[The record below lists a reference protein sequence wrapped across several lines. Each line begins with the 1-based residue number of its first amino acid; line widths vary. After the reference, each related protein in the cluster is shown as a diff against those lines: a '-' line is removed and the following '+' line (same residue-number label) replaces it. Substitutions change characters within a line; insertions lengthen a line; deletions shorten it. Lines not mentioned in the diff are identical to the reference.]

1 VSKTALKVA
10 PLAAFRSLFLA
21 GITATLVALVWSP
34 TAAFAN
40 AVASTSPTVGSV
52 LTVAPNAVSVT
63 ATGSLLDQGNS
74 IMVTDPSGN
83 EVDDGS
89 LTISDVTAVIGLK
102 PLTASG
108 IYTVSYS
115 LLSATDAPLTG
126 SFTFLFNAPST
137 LSSPSATP
145 TQPASSSSSKPVKP
159 AGTSSSAT
167 VAVIIL
173 FVVATLVALF
183 LIWYARM
190 IWVDTKNQK
199 RRKKRATPVK
209 KSQE

>member
-173 FVVATLVALF
+173 FVIATLVALF

>member
-1 VSKTALKVA
+1 MSKTALKVA
-10 PLAAFRSLFLA
+10 PLAALRSLFLA

-89 LTISDVTAVIGLK
+89 LTISDVTTVIGLK

-137 LSSPSATP
+137 LSSPSAIP

-173 FVVATLVALF
+173 FVIATLVALF

>member
-1 VSKTALKVA
+1 MSKTALKVA

>member
-1 VSKTALKVA
+1 MSKIALKVA
-10 PLAAFRSLFLA
+10 PLAALRSLFLA

-173 FVVATLVALF
+173 FVIATLVALF

>member
-1 VSKTALKVA
+1 
-10 PLAAFRSLFLA
+10 
-21 GITATLVALVWSP
+21 VWSP

-173 FVVATLVALF
+173 FVIATLVALF

>member
-1 VSKTALKVA
+1 MSKTALKVA
-10 PLAAFRSLFLA
+10 PLAALRSLFLA

>member
-1 VSKTALKVA
+1 MSKTALKVA
-10 PLAAFRSLFLA
+10 PLAALRSLFLA

-52 LTVAPNAVSVT
+52 LTVAPDAVSVT

-145 TQPASSSSSKPVKP
+145 TQPASSSSSKPVKA

-173 FVVATLVALF
+173 FVIATLVALF
-183 LIWYARM
+183 LVWYARM

>member
-1 VSKTALKVA
+1 MSKTALKVA

-173 FVVATLVALF
+173 FVIATLVALF

>member
-1 VSKTALKVA
+1 VSKTRVRSAF
-10 PLAAFRSLFLA
+10 LAAVA
-21 GITATLVALVWSP
+21 ATVVALSANP

-40 AVASTSPTVGSV
+40 AVTSTSPTVGSV

-74 IMVTDPSGN
+74 ITVTDPSGN

-126 SFTFLFNAPST
+126 SFTFLFNAPAT
-137 LSSPSATP
+137 LASPSAAP
-145 TQPASSSSSKPVKP
+145 TQGASPSASKSAQP

-173 FVVATLVALF
+173 FVIATLVGLF
-183 LIWYARM
+183 LVWYARM
-190 IWVDTKNQK
+190 IWVDTRNQK
-199 RRKKRATPVK
+199 RKKKRSATAK
-209 KSQE
+209 KSPERE

>member
-1 VSKTALKVA
+1 MAAVAAL
-10 PLAAFRSLFLA
+10 LLLF
-21 GITATLVALVWSP
+21 GFSATP
-34 TAAFAN
+34 AFAN

-74 IMVTDPSGN
+74 MMVTDPSGN

-89 LTISDVTAVIGLK
+89 LTISDTTAVIGLK
-102 PLTASG
+102 PLTDSG
-108 IYTVSYS
+108 IYTVTYS

-145 TQPASSSSSKPVKP
+145 TQSATGTTTSKPVKP

-167 VAVIIL
+167 IAVIVL

-183 LIWYARM
+183 LLWYARM
-190 IWVDTKNQK
+190 ILIDTRKQK
-199 RRKKRATPVK
+199 RRKKRSAPAK

>member
-10 PLAAFRSLFLA
+10 PLAALRSLFLA

-173 FVVATLVALF
+173 FVIATLVALF

>member
-10 PLAAFRSLFLA
+10 QLAALRSLFLA
-21 GITATLVALVWSP
+21 GIIATLVALVWSP
-34 TAAFAN
+34 TTAFAN

-173 FVVATLVALF
+173 FVIATLVALF
-183 LIWYARM
+183 LVWYARM